1 MIINVY
7 KETNMTSF
15 DVVKIIRKHFNT
27 KKIGHTG
34 TLDPIATG
42 VLICCLNSSTKLVSI
57 LQSETK
63 EYIAEIKLGIK
74 TDTGDITG
82 NIIDTKTYNIN
93 ESLINKV
100 LLSFIGDSIQEVPI
114 YSAVKVNGKKLY
126 KYACQNISVTLPKRK
141 ITIYDINLISYK
153 DDLIKFKVTV
163 SKGTYIRSLIND
175 ICTKLN
181 TVGTMNSLCRTKQ
194 GVFSIEDS
202 NKIDDILLDNYK
214 TISYDDIFNKYYKVN
229 LTDEEYFKV
238 SNGQPMPNIYNQDEI
253 VFMYNNEYIAL
264 YQNIDNILKLKI
276 LLKNNDKD

>member
-1 MIINVY
+1 
-7 KETNMTSF
+7 MTSF
-15 DVVKIIRKHFNT
+15 DVIKIIRKHFNT

-42 VLICCLNSSTKLVSI
+42 VLICCLDSSTKLVSI
-57 LQSETK
+57 LQSQTK

-82 NIIDTKTYNIN
+82 TIIETKPFNLTEDI
-93 ESLINKV
+93 INKT
-100 LLSFIGDSIQEVPI
+100 LTSFIGEYLQEVPL
-114 YSAVKVNGKKLY
+114 YSAVKINGKKLY
-126 KYACQNISVTLPKRK
+126 YYGRHHEPVTLPKRNVH
-141 ITIYDINLISYK
+141 IYSIDLISFK

-194 GVFSIEDS
+194 GIFSVNDS
-202 NKIDDILLDNYK
+202 NKIENILNDHYK
-214 TISYDDIFNKYYKVN
+214 TISYDEVFNEYYKVN

-238 SNGQPMPNIYNQDEI
+238 SNGQHMPNIYKQEEVI
-253 VFMYNNEYIAL
+253 FMYHDKYIAL
-264 YQNIDNILKLKI
+264 YEDIDNTLKI
-276 LLKNNDKD
+276 KLMLNN